1 MRPGDSSSKFAIL
14 GALSLK
20 PASGYD
26 IKRFVASSIGH
37 FWNESYGSIYPIL
50 KKLAREKLIQAQ
62 KGPQNGRDRVI
73 YAITQPGEKALRV
86 WLSSPPRAEPFRSEI
101 LLKLFFARRA
111 PVNISVSQIQERK
124 RAEEHRLAAYAQIK
138 DQLTRQHADHPE
150 LPYWL
155 MTLSYG
161 RHRSQAVVAWS
172 NETLASLVKFEK
184 ISKRKK
190 IDKIKIDKIKRGA
203 K

>member
-1 MRPGDSSSKFAIL
+1 MRLGDSSSKFAIL

-62 KGPQNGRDRVI
+62 KGPQNGRDRVV
-73 YAITQPGEKALRV
+73 YAVTQPGEKALRE

-111 PVNISVSQIQERK
+111 PVNVSVAQVQERQ
-124 RAEEHRLAAYAQIK
+124 RVEERRLTTYAQIE
-138 DQLTRQHADHPE
+138 DELTRQHADHPE

-161 RHRSQAVVAWS
+161 RHRSEAVVVWC
-172 NETLASLVKFEK
+172 NETVASLAKFQK
-184 ISKRKK
+184 ISKSKTSTK
-190 IDKIKIDKIKRGA
+190 MKRGT

>member
-1 MRPGDSSSKFAIL
+1 MRSGDSSSKFAIL

-50 KKLAREKLIQAQ
+50 KKLAQAKLIQPQ
-62 KGPQNGRDRVI
+62 KGPQSGRERVV
-73 YAITQPGEKALRV
+73 YALTAQGEKALRE
-86 WLSSPPRAEPFRSEI
+86 WLLQPPRPEPFRSEI
-101 LLKLFFARRA
+101 LLKLFFAQRT
-111 PVNISVSQIQERK
+111 PIDISMAQVQEK
-124 RAEEHRLAAYAQIK
+124 KIAEERRFAAYAQIREE
-138 DQLTRQHADHPE
+138 LPRQHPGHPE

-161 RHRSQAVVAWS
+161 RHRSEAIVAWC
-172 NETLASLVKFEK
+172 NETLASLAKLQK
-184 ISKRKK
+184 IPKPKKSSK
-190 IDKIKIDKIKRGA
+190 
-203 K
+203 

>member
-50 KKLAREKLIQAQ
+50 KKLAHEKLIQPQ
-62 KGPQNGRDRVI
+62 RGPQGGRDRVV
-73 YAITQPGEKALRV
+73 YAITSQGEKARRE
-86 WLSSPPRAEPFRSEI
+86 WLMMPPRAEPFRSEI

-111 PVNISVSQIQERK
+111 PVNVSVAQVQERQ
-124 RAEEHRLAAYAQIK
+124 RVEERRLTTYAQIE
-138 DQLTRQHADHPE
+138 DELTRQHADHPE
-150 LPYWL
+150 LP
-155 MTLSYG
+155 
-161 RHRSQAVVAWS
+161 
-172 NETLASLVKFEK
+172 
-184 ISKRKK
+184 
-190 IDKIKIDKIKRGA
+190 
-203 K
+203 

>member
-1 MRPGDSSSKFAIL
+1 M
-14 GALSLK
+14 
-20 PASGYD
+20 
-26 IKRFVASSIGH
+26 V
-37 FWNESYGSIYPIL
+37 YG
-50 KKLAREKLIQAQ
+50 
-62 KGPQNGRDRVI
+62 
-73 YAITQPGEKALRV
+73 ITSQGEKALRE
-86 WLSSPPRAEPFRSEI
+86 WLMLPPRAEPFRSEI

-111 PVNISVSQIQERK
+111 PVNVSVSQVQERK
-124 RAEEHRLAAYAQIK
+124 HVEESRLTTYAQIE
-138 DQLTRQHADHPE
+138 DELTRQHADHPE

-172 NETLASLVKFEK
+172 NETLASLAKFEK

>member
-1 MRPGDSSSKFAIL
+1 MRLGDSSSKFAIL

-26 IKRFVASSIGH
+26 VKRFVESSIGH
-37 FWNESYGSIYPIL
+37 FWNESYGSIYPVL
-50 KKLAREKLIQAQ
+50 KKLAQSKLIQPQ
-62 KGPQNGRDRVI
+62 KGPQSGRDRVV
-73 YAITQPGEKALRV
+73 YAITPQGEKALRE
-86 WLSSPPRAEPFRSEI
+86 WLLLPPRSEPFRSEI

-111 PVNISVSQIQERK
+111 PTNISVAQVQERK
-124 RAEEHRLAAYAQIK
+124 LAEQRRLAAYARIK
-138 DQLTRQHADHPE
+138 EELTRQHAGHLE

-161 RHRSQAVVAWS
+161 RHRSEAVVAWC
-172 NETLASLVKFEK
+172 NETLSSFAKLQK
-184 ISKRKK
+184 ISKH
-190 IDKIKIDKIKRGA
+190 KRTT

>member
-1 MRPGDSSSKFAIL
+1 MRQGDSASKFAIL
-14 GALSLK
+14 GALSLR

-50 KKLAREKLIQAQ
+50 KKLAQSKLIQPQ
-62 KGPQNGRDRVI
+62 KGPESGRERVV
-73 YAITQPGEKALRV
+73 YALTPQGEKALRE
-86 WLSSPPRAEPFRSEI
+86 WLLLPPRAEPFRSEI
-101 LLKLFFARRA
+101 LLKLFFAHRA
-111 PVNISVSQIQERK
+111 PTTVSVAQVRERK
-124 RAEEHRLAAYAQIK
+124 LAEERRLAAYAQIREN
-138 DQLTRQHADHPE
+138 LNRQHASHPE

-161 RHRSQAVVAWS
+161 RHRSEAVVAWC
-172 NETLASLVKFEK
+172 NETLSSLTKLQK
-184 ISKRKK
+184 GSKR
-190 IDKIKIDKIKRGA
+190 KRGA

>member
-1 MRPGDSSSKFAIL
+1 MRLGDSSSKFAIL

-26 IKRFVASSIGH
+26 VKRFVESSIGH

-50 KKLAREKLIQAQ
+50 KKLAQSKLIQPQ
-62 KGPQNGRDRVI
+62 KRPPSGRDRVV
-73 YAITQPGEKALRV
+73 YAITPQGEKALRE
-86 WLSSPPRAEPFRSEI
+86 WLLLPPRSEPFRSEI

-111 PVNISVSQIQERK
+111 PVNISVAQVQERK
-124 RAEEHRLAAYAQIK
+124 LAEERRLEAYARIK
-138 DQLTRQHADHPE
+138 EELNRRHAGHPE

-161 RHRSQAVVAWS
+161 RHRSEAVVAWC
-172 NETLASLVKFEK
+172 NETLSSLAKLQK
-184 ISKRKK
+184 ISKH
-190 IDKIKIDKIKRGA
+190 KRTA
-203 K
+203 Q

>member
-1 MRPGDSSSKFAIL
+1 MRKGDSSSKFAIL

-50 KKLAREKLIQAQ
+50 KKLAHEKLIQAQ
-62 KGPQNGRDRVI
+62 KGPQSGRDRVV
-73 YAITQPGEKALRV
+73 YAITQEGEKALRE
-86 WLSSPPRAEPFRSEI
+86 WLLLPPRTEPFRSEI
-101 LLKLFFARRA
+101 LLKLFFARRSPA
-111 PVNISVSQIQERK
+111 NISATHIQETK
-124 RAEEHRLAAYAQIK
+124 LAEERRFATYAQIK
-138 DQLTRQHADHPE
+138 EQLIRQHVDHPE

-161 RHRSQAVVAWS
+161 RHRSEAVVAWC
-172 NETLASLVKFEK
+172 NETLSSLAKLQKV
-184 ISKRKK
+184 SKPKRSTEM
-190 IDKIKIDKIKRGA
+190 KRGT

>member
-1 MRPGDSSSKFAIL
+1 MRLGDSSSKFAIL

-26 IKRFVASSIGH
+26 VKRFVESSIGH

-50 KKLAREKLIQAQ
+50 KKLAQSKLIQPQ
-62 KGPQNGRDRVI
+62 KGPQSGRDRVV
-73 YAITQPGEKALRV
+73 YAITPQGEKALRE
-86 WLSSPPRAEPFRSEI
+86 WLLLPPRSEPFRSEI
-101 LLKLFFARRA
+101 LLKLFFARRS
-111 PVNISVSQIQERK
+111 PTNISVAQVQERK
-124 RAEEHRLAAYAQIK
+124 LAEEHRLAAYARIK
-138 DQLTRQHADHPE
+138 EELNRQHARHPE

-161 RHRSQAVVAWS
+161 RHRSEAVVAWC
-172 NETLASLVKFEK
+172 NETLSSLAKLQK
-184 ISKRKK
+184 ISKH
-190 IDKIKIDKIKRGA
+190 KRTT